1 MIPLQKNSKFRQG
14 IFNPKNKQK
23 YIGKEKPVYRSGW
36 ELKFFRWCDDNPNV
50 VEWAS
55 EAIIIP
61 YLNPV
66 TSKVQRYY
74 TDGVIAL
81 RESTGKINKYII
93 EIKPSAQVIPPTPG
107 KKKKSTLMY
116 ESMRFIQN
124 QAKWDAAKKWCEK
137 KGYSFLILT
146 EKELGL
152 NKYQQR

>member
-14 IFNPKNKQK
+14 IFKPKNTAK

-55 EAIIIP
+55 ESVIIP
-61 YLNPV
+61 YTNPLDG
-66 TSKVQRYY
+66 KVHRYY

-81 RESTGKINKYII
+81 KEGNEVKKYII
-93 EIKPSAQVIPPTPG
+93 EIKPLSQVMPPKPG
-107 KKKKSTLMY
+107 KKKRTTVIY
-116 ESMRFIQN
+116 ENQRYIQN
-124 QAKWDAAKKWCEK
+124 QAKWEAAKKWCEK
-137 KGYSFLILT
+137 KKFNFWILT

-152 NKYQQR
+152 NK